1 MNDGG
6 ILKSPV
12 RRGKSFSEL
21 DIDYCPPAAKPTRLS
36 SAQIAELAE
45 KLKLA
50 IEKNKREQARG
61 YSDATLAASGLKTNK
76 KGEPVFPFLFS
87 CGSCFDREFG
97 KVVAETDDPNS
108 KTIRRPDGIYMIEVY
123 ICEKAKSDVRLRAE
137 GLYYLCL
144 YFLLRSMLLAINEGT
159 VDKYLMYRR
168 RLEDTDIRYAKKRG
182 KYLDEIIDVQHA
194 IYANGEAWKIGRLVK
209 AAWKEKSVAKYAVR
223 DPESDYD
230 DYSYSSSYSSSSVT
244 DYDYHD
250 SDGNVVAT
258 SENGTV
264 YDADGKRIGYT
275 DGDRLYDADDNY
287 VGSFDDSGKLH
298 RN

>member
-1 MNDGG
+1 MSEA
-6 ILKSPV
+6 LKSPV

-21 DIDYCPPAAKPTRLS
+21 DIDYYPTAAKPTLLS
-36 SAQIAELAE
+36 SAQIA
-45 KLKLA
+45 KLA
-50 IEKNKREQARG
+50 DELQRTLEKNKREQARG

-97 KVVAETDDPNS
+97 RVVAEMDDEKN
-108 KTIRRPDGIYMIEVY
+108 KTFRRPDRIYMIEVY
-123 ICEKAKSDVRLRAE
+123 ICEKAKRDVRLRAE

-144 YFLLRSMLLAINEGT
+144 YFLLRSMLLAINEDT
-159 VDKYLMYRR
+159 VDKYLRYRR
-168 RLEDTDIRYAKKRG
+168 RLEDTNIRYAKKRG

-194 IYANGEAWKIGRLVK
+194 IYANGEGWKIGRLVR

-223 DPESDYD
+223 DPEPVDH
-230 DYSYSSSYSSSSVT
+230 DYSYSSSSSSSVG

-264 YDADGKRIGYT
+264 YDTDGNRIGRT
-275 DGDRLYDADDNY
+275 DGVRLYDADDNY

-298 RN
+298 RD